1 MTWVYLLVLLWVID
15 VGVYLFLPV
24 NARKASPWWARL
36 LLGGGIVY
44 AWKWRRGDYG
54 GHDADN
60 F

>member
-1 MTWVYLLVLLWVID
+1 MTWVYLLVLLWVVD

-54 GHDADN
+54 E
-60 F
+60 